1 MRYSGRDAARA
12 WFRESLSG
20 VCNVTLPT
28 FTPDLRRLDEAAI
41 EHDVRHSI
49 ELGFEGTLIVS
60 EAGTTPEEYERF
72 VEVGVNA
79 AAGELVIVVQ
89 ASFDTLDDART
100 AVSRGEQHG
109 ADAFL
114 VGVPPTFR
122 PKSTADFVEYHRD
135 LCAASELAC
144 VLFAAAP
151 FDFGNLHPTGFPIEA
166 IDDLLAIP
174 NVAALKYEP
183 IGPMGP
189 ALLEVQRKV
198 AGEIPVVCPFDSEA
212 PAFAALLGQRWLGT
226 SVYQYA
232 ADRIPEMWRLL
243 QEDRYEDA
251 MAIYWQI
258 APARSAK
265 AADKRRWEGSNMLH
279 RYMWKYY
286 SWLVGYN
293 GGPLRSPVM
302 RLSRQQ
308 MLTARRALEA
318 SGITSTHSA
327 DEEFFAGRT
336 RSGAR

>member
-20 VCNVTLPT
+20 VCNITLPT
-28 FTPDLRRLDEAAI
+28 FTADLRGLDEGAI
-41 EHDVRHSI
+41 EHDIRHSI

-60 EAGTTPEEYERF
+60 EAGTTPDEYERF
-72 VEVGVNA
+72 VEVAVKA
-79 AAGELVIVVQ
+79 AAGDLVIVVQ

-100 AVSRGEQHG
+100 AVRRGEAHG

-122 PKSTADFVEYHRD
+122 PQTTSELVEYHRD

-151 FDFGNLHPTGFPIEA
+151 FDFGNLHPTGFPVEA
-166 IDDLLAIP
+166 LEDLLAIP

-183 IGPMGP
+183 IGPTGP
-189 ALLEVQRKV
+189 ALLEVHRRV

-212 PAFAALLGQRWLGT
+212 PAYAALIGQRWLGT

-232 ADRIPEMWRLL
+232 GDRIPKMWQLL
-243 QEDRYEDA
+243 QEDRYEEA
-251 MAIYWQI
+251 MAVYWQI
-258 APARSAK
+258 APVRSAK

-279 RYMWKYY
+279 RYVWKYY

-308 MLTARRALEA
+308 MLTARRSLEA
-318 SGITSTHSA
+318 SGITPTSSP
-327 DEEFFAGRT
+327 DEDFFVGRVGS
-336 RSGAR
+336 RSR